1 MEKVKGA
8 TGEEG
13 KIQSRRARK
22 RPVVPPPESDIWP
35 EQYWG
40 RRWKSIFAIL
50 FAGRCQLCAY
60 SFPPPKSRQMMD
72 KWLGTARLLLCT
84 NHPASPGE
92 MAEVLPT
99 GTCRDFRAK
108 RWNQR
113 RAEPARNLPSPTTDE
128 SDPDVRRIPLGKG
141 LFATVDAADYEEIS
155 KYKWFATRHGRNIY
169 AICRTRGRA
178 VYMHRMIMRP
188 RKGYIVDHIDGN
200 GPNNRRCNLRVCT
213 NEQNSVGKKSR
224 VGSSQ
229 FVGVQHRRRRW
240 QAAVVCRGE
249 FFYLGMFD
257 DEIEAAKVRDRKA
270 YELHGPYAYLNF
282 PEDFQC

>member
-13 KIQSRRARK
+13 KIQARRARK
-22 RPVVPPPESDIWP
+22 RPVVPPPESEIWP
-35 EQYWG
+35 EQYRG
-40 RRWKSIFAIL
+40 KRWKSIFAIL

-60 SFPPPKSRQMMD
+60 SFPPPKSRQLMD

-92 MAEVLPT
+92 LAEVLPT
-99 GTCRDFRAK
+99 GTCREFRVKCWKQPRPAPAK
-108 RWNQR
+108 NM
-113 RAEPARNLPSPTTDE
+113 PAPTTEE
-128 SDPDVRRIPLGKG
+128 SDAEVRRIPLGNG
-141 LFATVDAADYEEIS
+141 RFATVDAADYEELS
-155 KYKWFATRHGRNIY
+155 KYKWYAVRKGVSVYAARRKGGRI
-169 AICRTRGRA
+169 
-178 VYMHRMIMRP
+178 VFMHREIMTP
-188 RKGYIVDHIDGN
+188 PKGYVVDHIDHN
-200 GPNNRRCNLRVCT
+200 TLNNRRCNLRVCT

-229 FVGVQHRRRRW
+229 FVGVQHRGRRW

-249 FFYLGMFD
+249 FFYLGLFD

-270 YELHGPYAYLNF
+270 YELHGPYAHLNF